1 MLLKHVHHRQDAFG
15 EKAGLHYI
23 RTKDDAEVDFVVSDG
38 ERLTHLIECKETD
51 TRPHRALTR
60 FASMHPDAEAV
71 QLVRILRQ
79 EEARPP
85 VVIADAAR
93 WLGKLSA

>member
-1 MLLKHVHHRQDAFG
+1 MPELSQMRASRDP
-15 EKAGLHYI
+15 I
-23 RTKDDAEVDFVVSDG
+23 
-38 ERLTHLIECKETD
+38 TD
-51 TRPHRALTR
+51 TRPHRALAR

-71 QLVRILRQ
+71 QLVHTLRQ

-93 WLGKLSA
+93 WLGRLSA

>member
-1 MLLKHVHHRQDAFG
+1 M
-15 EKAGLHYI
+15 
-23 RTKDDAEVDFVVSDG
+23 DFALNDG

-51 TRPHRALTR
+51 PRPHRALTR

-71 QLVRILRQ
+71 QLVRALRQ

-85 VVIADAAR
+85 VATADAVR

>member
-1 MLLKHVHHRQDAFG
+1 
-15 EKAGLHYI
+15 
-23 RTKDDAEVDFVVSDG
+23 VDFVLGDG

-60 FASMHPDAEAV
+60 FASMHTDAEAV
-71 QLVRILRQ
+71 QLVRTLRQ